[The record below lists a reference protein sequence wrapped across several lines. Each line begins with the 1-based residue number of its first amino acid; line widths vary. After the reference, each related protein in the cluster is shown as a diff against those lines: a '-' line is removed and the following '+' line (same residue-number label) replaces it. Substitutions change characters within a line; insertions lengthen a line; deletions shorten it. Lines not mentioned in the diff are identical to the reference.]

1 MAVNAIGAGSP
12 GPFDASDRTASRP
25 FPARQRGPR
34 ITAFLE
40 SIARLTSP
48 VL

>member
-1 MAVNAIGAGSP
+1 MVAR
-12 GPFDASDRTASRP
+12 FEEDRQASQP
-25 FPARQRGPR
+25 FPSRRR
-34 ITAFLE
+34 TERMTVLLE

>member
-1 MAVNAIGAGSP
+1 VIARLVKRFEEDRAVCK
-12 GPFDASDRTASRP
+12 P
-25 FPARQRGPR
+25 FPSRRR
-34 ITAFLE
+34 SERLTALLE

>member
-1 MAVNAIGAGSP
+1 VKR
-12 GPFDASDRTASRP
+12 FEQDREASRP
-25 FPARQRGPR
+25 FRSRRRSEKVAVL
-34 ITAFLE
+34 LE

>member
-1 MAVNAIGAGSP
+1 VIAQLALRFERDRAV
-12 GPFDASDRTASRP
+12 SRP
-25 FPARQRGPR
+25 FPVRKRHPR
-34 ITAFLE
+34 LTVILE